1 MAMLPH
7 LFVLSQIKN
16 RLEVLRNNPSHI
28 GFALEGYG
36 EIDNR
41 VMNVYGAK
49 YIDRCIQWFQNNSF
63 TTTLGYRL
71 DMEKLPSISILYEG
85 GREKQQWLGDYGS
98 YETIAVDPKTYA
110 LFDMKDLDVDG
121 NIIVSKSAKLDDKI
135 WRGLLIKQG
144 KIVRSIT
151 SLGKNSDDDLIIYL
165 SSPLEPLEINFKG
178 WAVVSQTE
186 SKLRVIGSSLD
197 AVKITVYLTI
207 AGDPEICEMVSC
219 VLRYILKQSRIGLA
233 DIGLNEATFQHGSL
247 SRYEVHEGANV
258 WQTEF
263 VITGLLTDRW
273 IISESL
279 PPDRFNLAID
289 AESSNTDLEGVR
301 VYED

>member
-7 LFVLSQIKN
+7 LFVLSQIRN

-49 YIDRCIQWFQNNSF
+49 YIDRCIQWFQSNSF

-98 YETIAVDPKTYA
+98 YETIAVEPKTYA

-121 NIIVSKSAKLDDKI
+121 NIIVSKSAKLDEKI

-151 SLGKNSDDDLIIYL
+151 SLGENSDGDLIIFL
-165 SSPLEPLEINFKG
+165 SSPLKPLEITFKG

-219 VLRYILKQSRIGLA
+219 VLRYILKQSRLGLA
-233 DIGLNEATFQHGSL
+233 DVGLNEATFQHGSL
-247 SRYEVHEGANV
+247 SRYEVHEGSNV

-289 AESSNTDLEGVR
+289 AESSNTHYEEVR